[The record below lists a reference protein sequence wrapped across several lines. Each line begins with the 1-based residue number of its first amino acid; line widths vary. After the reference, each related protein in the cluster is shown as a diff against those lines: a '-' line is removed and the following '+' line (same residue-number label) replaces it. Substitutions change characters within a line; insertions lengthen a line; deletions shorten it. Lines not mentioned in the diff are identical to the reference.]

1 MDKFF
6 KLTEHGTDVKTEV
19 TAGLTTFFA
28 MSYILFVNPAM
39 LSQTGM
45 PAQGVFLA
53 TIIGAI
59 AGTLMMA
66 FYANMPYAQA
76 PGMGLNAFFTYTVC
90 GSLGYTW
97 QEALAMVFL
106 CGVISVII
114 TVTKV
119 RKMIIECIPA
129 FMKSAISAGIGIFL
143 AYVGIKN
150 AGFLQFAIDPGKY
163 TVLGK
168 GADAAKASIT
178 ANASAT
184 PSLVA
189 FTEPSVIVAIIGLV
203 ITAFFVI
210 KNIKGGVII
219 SIALT
224 TVVAIL
230 AGVVNL
236 SDINFASTNITAA
249 FKDFKSIFGVALG
262 HEGLGSLFSDVSR
275 IPSVLMAILAFSLT
289 DIFDT
294 IGTLIGTGQKVGIVA
309 QTGENNESKGLDRAL
324 FSELVGTTVG
334 AIAGTSNVT
343 TYVESAAGIGAG
355 GRTGLTALVVAILFA
370 ISSFFS
376 PLLAIVPNA
385 ATAPVLIIVGV
396 MMLSNLKNIEWDDL
410 SVAIP
415 AFFTSIFMGFA
426 YSITHGIAVGFLFY
440 TLAKIF
446 KGEAREVHGLIWVL
460 DILFILNFV
469 SLALL

>member
-1 MDKFF
+1 
-6 KLTEHGTDVKTEV
+6 
-19 TAGLTTFFA
+19 

-189 FTEPSVIVAIIGLV
+189 FTQPAVIVAIIGLV

-236 SDINFASTNITAA
+236 SDINFASTNIAAA

-262 HEGLGSLFSDVSR
+262 HEGLGSLFQTCLVS
-275 IPSVLMAILAFSLT
+275 
-289 DIFDT
+289 
-294 IGTLIGTGQKVGIVA
+294 Q
-309 QTGENNESKGLDRAL
+309 
-324 FSELVGTTVG
+324 
-334 AIAGTSNVT
+334 
-343 TYVESAAGIGAG
+343 
-355 GRTGLTALVVAILFA
+355 
-370 ISSFFS
+370 
-376 PLLAIVPNA
+376 
-385 ATAPVLIIVGV
+385 
-396 MMLSNLKNIEWDDL
+396 
-410 SVAIP
+410 
-415 AFFTSIFMGFA
+415 
-426 YSITHGIAVGFLFY
+426 
-440 TLAKIF
+440 
-446 KGEAREVHGLIWVL
+446 
-460 DILFILNFV
+460 V
-469 SLALL
+469 S